1 MKKECIRNHPVFCMG
16 SVFCSRLNDPHGYY
30 WNYKSV
36 SELLASHSRNE
47 ILTLVCKEDKNEET
61 LTDLFEQAKKSKT
74 DNEAFVFA
82 NKIDGRYALRVDSE
96 KRILLYC
103 FQDRVRIGRR
113 KIFPW
118 DWPHVITEIGT
129 QGDCREEEIAKDF
142 KRLSPFQFMAKYEFH
157 RSPAPGSAV
166 RREDRIYKFSDLPL
180 AIQIDGHITLIDP
193 RDGEGKNIWP
203 ILGGIRMKKS
213 CIPFRKCP
221 CGISGIGFM
230 PIGADDVVG

>member
-47 ILTLVCKEDKNEET
+47 ILTLVCKEDTNEET
-61 LTDLFEQAKKSKT
+61 LTALFEQAKKSKT

-180 AIQIDGHITLIDP
+180 AIQIDEHITLIDP
-193 RDGEGKNIWP
+193 RDGGRKKYLADSWGYTDEE
-203 ILGGIRMKKS
+203 ILHSFQK
-213 CIPFRKCP
+213 
-221 CGISGIGFM
+221 M
-230 PIGADDVVG
+230 PMRDFGNRFHAYWC